1 VRKGVSFP
9 ETNRL
14 VAEAGIMARYHQPYS
29 EIEKIPL
36 RTLLFMMRLAEAED
50 KYSQDMMKKNKMKMK
65 GKR

>member
-1 VRKGVSFP
+1 
-9 ETNRL
+9 
-14 VAEAGIMARYHQPYS
+14 MARYHQPYS

-50 KYSQDMMKKNKMKMK
+50 KYAKDMMKKNRMK